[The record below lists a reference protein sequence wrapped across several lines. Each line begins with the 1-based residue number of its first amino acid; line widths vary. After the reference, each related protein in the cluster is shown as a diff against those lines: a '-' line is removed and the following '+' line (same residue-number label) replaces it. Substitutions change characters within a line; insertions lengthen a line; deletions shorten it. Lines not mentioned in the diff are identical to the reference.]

1 MLCSNPIKGL
11 NYLNETQISPLI
23 FSNIGDVIHLNKN
36 LSLLPKDICIR
47 ISGLFKNSDPDK
59 VKLLLKE
66 LRFSNNEINKIC
78 LFISNYKYLS
88 NTASKIEIKNII
100 ANVGRNNINNLISL
114 YEVLEE
120 KKLDIFKKHS
130 NYIISNKDALY
141 IKELNIDG
149 SILKSNLQLNSG
161 KIIGE
166 TLNHLL
172 TLVINETINNDTTL
186 LLKEAKKYIKKEA
199 N

>member
-1 MLCSNPIKGL
+1 M
-11 NYLNETQISPLI
+11 
-23 FSNIGDVIHLNKN
+23 
-36 LSLLPKDICIR
+36 KD
-47 ISGLFKNSDPDK
+47 
-59 VKLLLKE
+59 

-100 ANVGRNNINNLISL
+100 ANVGRNNINNLISI

-120 KKLDIFKKHS
+120 KKLDNFKHS

-149 SILKSNLQLNSG
+149 SICKKDLQLNSG
-161 KIIGE
+161 K
-166 TLNHLL
+166 
-172 TLVINETINNDTTL
+172 
-186 LLKEAKKYIKKEA
+186 
-199 N
+199 